1 MRPISAFIVLVA
13 VAIAMVV
20 ILYIRRWRLRE
31 EYSLLWLLLS
41 AALIVLT
48 IDQGVMEWAA
58 DRLDVAYS
66 PAVLFFL
73 ALAFVAVMLFHYSLE
88 ISRLSDQN
96 KLLAQELSLL
106 RAKLETPGGSMPYTR
121 HADQSEVDLA
131 VSDDDAL

>member
-1 MRPISAFIVLVA
+1 MRPISAFVVFVA
-13 VAIAMVV
+13 VAIALVV
-20 ILYIRRWRLRE
+20 VFYIRRWRLRE
-31 EYSLLWLLLS
+31 EYSLLWLFLS

-96 KLLAQELSLL
+96 KILVQELSLL
-106 RAKLETPGGSMPYTR
+106 RTKVESDGRRAAPPTKAGRSE
-121 HADQSEVDLA
+121 ADLP
-131 VSDDDAL
+131 VSNDDAL

>member
-1 MRPISAFIVLVA
+1 MRPISAFVVFVA
-13 VAIAMVV
+13 VVIALVV
-20 ILYIRRWRLRE
+20 VLYIRRWRLRE
-31 EYSLLWLLLS
+31 EYSLLWLFLS

-58 DRLDVAYS
+58 RRLDVTYS

-96 KLLAQELSLL
+96 RMLAQEMSLL
-106 RAKLETPGGSMPYTR
+106 RAKLATAGS
-121 HADQSEVDLA
+121 SEVDLA
-131 VSDDDAL
+131 VADDDAL